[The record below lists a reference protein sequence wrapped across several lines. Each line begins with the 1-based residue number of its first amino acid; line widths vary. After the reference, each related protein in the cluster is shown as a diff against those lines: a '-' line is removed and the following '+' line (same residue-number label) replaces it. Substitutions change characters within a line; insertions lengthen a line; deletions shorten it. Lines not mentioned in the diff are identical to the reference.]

1 METAFK
7 HIAALIGDP
16 TRASILWTLLDG
28 KAFSATELAIAA
40 DTSPQNISMHLN
52 KLVQAD
58 LLSVETQGRH
68 RYYKFSRKDVAYA
81 IEALANLIP
90 ETGNTPVVEQD
101 SAVKYCRT
109 CYDHLAGKI
118 GVAIADSLITQEI
131 LSEAFDLT
139 AKGNKW
145 FGKMGINTDALKQQR
160 RTFIRPCLDWSERR
174 HHLAGAVGAALLDMM
189 LSADWLRRTRQSRAI
204 VITAEGEKM
213 LRQHFRLTLSNVHG
227 G

>member
-16 TRASILWTLLDG
+16 TRATILWTLLDG
-28 KAFSATELAIAA
+28 KAFTATELAIAA

-58 LLSVETQGRH
+58 LLSVESQGRH

-90 ETGNTPVVEQD
+90 ATRNTPVVEQD

-118 GVAIADSLITQEI
+118 GVAITDSLITQEI
-131 LSEAFDLT
+131 LSDTFDLSS
-139 AKGNKW
+139 KGNKW
-145 FGKMGINTDALKQQR
+145 FGKMGIDIDTLKQQR

-189 LSADWLRRTRQSRAI
+189 LSADWLRKTRQSRAI

-213 LRQHFRLTLSNVHG
+213 LEKHFKLAIPN
-227 G
+227 